1 MSEAAHGGELSL
13 RSPRRRRSVEER
25 RLIVEETLE
34 AGSSVARVAMKHG
47 VNANQVFKWRRLHE
61 AGRLG
66 PRAARE
72 VQLLP
77 VRVAEEQELPRRQD
91 PSAAPAAS
99 SGSIHIELPGS
110 VRISLEG
117 HVDPAM
123 VRAVLQSLRS

>member
-1 MSEAAHGGELSL
+1 M
-13 RSPRRRRSVEER
+13 
-25 RLIVEETLE
+25 IVEETLE

-66 PRAARE
+66 PRAVRE

-77 VRVAEEQELPRRQD
+77 VRVAEEQELARSQD
-91 PSAAPAAS
+91 SDAAPAVS

>member
-1 MSEAAHGGELSL
+1 M
-13 RSPRRRRSVEER
+13 
-25 RLIVEETLE
+25 EETLE

-61 AGRLG
+61 AGGLG
-66 PRAARE
+66 TRASRE

-77 VRVAEEQELPRRQD
+77 VRVSEEQAASRAEAPD
-91 PSAAPAAS
+91 AAPAAS

-123 VRAVLQSLRS
+123 VCAVLKSMRS